1 MTGLAMSVSVKIK
14 RGAKRVNL
22 TTIRFT
28 QQRHVLGNYSN
39 NRNIKLIILIASN
52 KHCHPFSQAAII
64 SIFEA

>member
-39 NRNIKLIILIASN
+39 NRNIKLIILIASIMI
-52 KHCHPFSQAAII
+52 KCGGLEVMKQMD
-64 SIFEA
+64 

>member
-22 TTIRFT
+22 TRIRFT

-39 NRNIKLIILIASN
+39 NRNIKLIILIASIMI
-52 KHCHPFSQAAII
+52 KCGGLAVMKQMD
-64 SIFEA
+64 